1 MSSGALA
8 TQITIGRNALVGT
21 AKAKNRRNAT
31 CEAPGHFPEVPM
43 KASLFLTKG
52 VPLERQKFT
61 WRDLVQKPPSA
72 HWTTMRLRGCA
83 SS

>member
-21 AKAKNRRNAT
+21 AKAKNRRNAN

-43 KASLFLTKG
+43 KAGLFLTKG
-52 VPLERQKFT
+52 VP
-61 WRDLVQKPPSA
+61 
-72 HWTTMRLRGCA
+72 
-83 SS
+83 